1 MSKIHFEIS
10 ERKLLLRV
18 FDVLA
23 MLTFIFW
30 IGQLFEVQYLNDIF
44 NCIISVLLL
53 VFYLLLFASI
63 FEMYDLRRAARI
75 QETLQSVF
83 VSVSVSVLAFL
94 FTPILTPSL
103 PGNRIQIIVFYI
115 TVLFALLIW
124 RTLYIKLFASQRFR
138 KRILLVCAQQNVTQ
152 LMNELHE
159 VDPNIEPV
167 GFINTSKELDEKT
180 TSDLRML
187 SPEASLQKL
196 LNLNF
201 SEVVVAVKGKQ
212 KLSNSTYQKL
222 IALMEAGI
230 SIRDYTQVYE
240 EITNKVPLNFIGKNF
255 YSYFPFSRSNQNKL
269 YLFYAG
275 IFNFI
280 IALLL
285 LIPTLAFIPIVF
297 LLNLIG
303 NRGPL
308 FYLQER
314 VGRNARVFKII
325 KFRTMVVNAEADG
338 PEWSKKNDARI
349 TPFGKCLRLT
359 RIDELPQV
367 FNVLKGD
374 MSIIGPRPERP
385 VYVQELSTKI
395 PFYEIR
401 HLIKPGLTGWAQVKG
416 RYASSIE
423 EAFTKFQYD
432 LYYIKHRSI
441 LLDFRIMVK
450 TITTVLFLRGT

>member
-10 ERKLLLRV
+10 ERKLLLRI

-23 MLTFIFW
+23 VLTLVFW
-30 IGQLFEVQYLNDIF
+30 LGRLFGVQYLNDIF
-44 NCIISVLLL
+44 TNVISVFLL
-53 VFYLLLFASI
+53 VLYLLLFASI
-63 FEMYDLRRAARI
+63 FEMYDLRRASRI

-83 VSVSVSVLAFL
+83 VSASIAVLAFL

-103 PGNRIQIIVFYI
+103 PGNRSQIIVFYLS
-115 TVLFALLIW
+115 VLFALLIW

-138 KRILLVCAQQNVTQ
+138 KRILLVCAQQNVAH
-152 LMNELHE
+152 LIEELHE

-167 GFINTSKELDEKT
+167 GFINTSKEIDRNS
-180 TSDLRML
+180 TSILKML
-187 SPEASLQKL
+187 SPNESTQTLLSLS
-196 LNLNF
+196 F
-201 SEVVVAVKGKQ
+201 SEVVVAIKGKH
-212 KLSNSTYQKL
+212 KLNNVTYQKL

-269 YLFYAG
+269 YLFYAR
-275 IFNFI
+275 IFNFL
-280 IALLL
+280 IALVL
-285 LIPTLAFIPIVF
+285 LIPTLVLIPIVF
-297 LLNLIG
+297 LLNFIG

-314 VGRNARVFKII
+314 VGQNARVFRII
-325 KFRTMVVNAEADG
+325 KFRTMVVHAEQHG
-338 PEWSKKNDARI
+338 PEWSTKNDVRI
-349 TPFGKCLRLT
+349 TPFGKCLRVT

-367 FNVLKGD
+367 FNVLKGE

-385 VYVQELSTKI
+385 VYVQELSKKI

-441 LLDFRIMVK
+441 LLDLRIMVK